1 MSLSRQEAF
10 RFVWLIGLV
19 SLFSDMTYQGAHG
32 NAGPYLAVLG
42 AGGTVVGIV
51 AGAGEFVNYTLRLLF
66 GYWADKSRAYWLI
79 AIPGYALNLIA
90 VPCLALAGH
99 WPAAAALFILER
111 TGKGIRTP
119 ARDVMLSHAAD
130 ALSGQGL
137 PAGRRGWAFGVHE
150 ALDQAGGMLGPLLV
164 ATILFFNK
172 GYKASFAVLAI
183 PAAIALILL
192 IITYRLFPRT
202 DDIQRKPV
210 ELSREG
216 LPRSFW
222 ILVAGVGCLAVGYTD
237 FALMAFHF
245 KKQALLPAA
254 WIPVSYGL
262 AMGLQ
267 GLASLGFGR
276 LYDRWGVKTLIIAAV
291 PAMTFAPLAFL
302 GGMGLALLGLAL
314 WTVGMGAQGSIMKAL
329 VAELVPAERRGSA
342 YGLLNSSYGV
352 LWFAGSAAMGWLY
365 DHSLHGLVI
374 FSIVAQLASLPFLL
388 AIRRSKT
395 T

>member
-1 MSLSRQEAF
+1 MALSREDAY

-66 GYWADKSRAYWLI
+66 GWWADKTRAYWLI
-79 AIPGYALNLIA
+79 AFPGYALNLIA

-99 WPAAAALFILER
+99 WPAAAALLILER

-130 ALSGQGL
+130 QVG
-137 PAGRRGWAFGVHE
+137 RGWAFGVHE
-150 ALDQAGGMLGPLLV
+150 ALDQTGGMLGPLLV
-164 ATILFFNK
+164 AAILFLNK
-172 GYKASFAVLAI
+172 GYRASFAVLSI
-183 PAAIALILL
+183 PAAIALTLL
-192 IITYRLFPRT
+192 FITWRMFPRT
-202 DDIQRKPV
+202 EDLTQRPV
-210 ELSREG
+210 ELDTHG
-216 LPRSFW
+216 LPRHFW
-222 ILVAGVGCLAVGYTD
+222 MLVGGVGCLAVGYTD
-237 FALMAFHF
+237 FALIAFHF
-245 KKQALLPAA
+245 KKHALLAA
-254 WIPVSYGL
+254 GWIPVSYGL

-267 GLASLGFGR
+267 GLGSLGFGR
-276 LYDRWGVKTLIIAAV
+276 LYDRWGVHALIAAAI
-291 PAMTFAPLAFL
+291 PAIAFTPLAFL
-302 GGMGLALLGLAL
+302 GGAGPALLGLAL

-342 YGLLNSSYGV
+342 YGILNCTYGV

-374 FSIVAQLASLPFLL
+374 FSIAAQLISLPFLFS
-388 AIRRSKT
+388 ISRPKT
-395 T
+395 A

>member
-1 MSLSRQEAF
+1 MSLSRQDAY

-32 NAGPYLAVLG
+32 NAGPYLAYLG

-66 GYWADKSRAYWLI
+66 GYWADKSRTYWLI
-79 AIPGYALNLIA
+79 AFPGYALNLIA

-99 WPAAAALFILER
+99 WPIAAALLILER

-130 ALSGQGL
+130 QVG
-137 PAGRRGWAFGVHE
+137 RGWAFGVHE
-150 ALDQAGGMLGPLLV
+150 ALDQTGGMIGPLIV
-164 ATILFFNK
+164 AAMLFLNK
-172 GYKASFAVLAI
+172 GYRASFAVLAI
-183 PAAIALILL
+183 PATLAM
-192 IITYRLFPRT
+192 ITLVITWRLFPST
-202 DDIQRKPV
+202 EDVTRKPV
-210 ELSREG
+210 ELNAKG
-216 LPRSFW
+216 LPPPFW
-222 ILVAGVGCLAVGYTD
+222 LLVGGVGCLAIGYTD

-245 KKQALLPAA
+245 KKNELLSSA

-276 LYDRWGVKTLIIAAV
+276 LYDRWGVGALIVASI
-291 PAMTFAPLAFL
+291 PALAFAPLTFL
-302 GGMGLALLGLAL
+302 GSVKFALAGLAL
-314 WTVGMGAQGSIMKAL
+314 WTIGMGAQGSIMKAL
-329 VAELVPAERRGSA
+329 VAELVPSERRGSA

-365 DHSLHGLVI
+365 DHSLRGLVL
-374 FSIVAQLASLPFLL
+374 FSVVAQLAAIPFLL
-388 AIRRSKT
+388 SIRRTKSA
-395 T
+395 